1 MLVAVHKHLVASVE
15 TFLLRALR
23 LPRPRRSIIHDLAFL
38 PTLSAPP
45 RHEIERTV
53 LYISCVIAGG
63 AGGGERPTLITGFIN
78 WFKFSRAMTVNFGA
92 SDVEKKS
99 KV

>member
-1 MLVAVHKHLVASVE
+1 MLIAVHKHLVASVE

-63 AGGGERPTLITGFIN
+63 AGGGRTLLTEVREMGG
-78 WFKFSRAMTVNFGA
+78 GA
-92 SDVEKKS
+92 TNTDYWVYKL
-99 KV
+99 V